1 MSILSSVLVSA
12 GQGLIGKMGESH
24 SSPKIDRSKQLE
36 KFDQRL
42 EHALNPGK
50 ARFNEFLSEHHV
62 DDVDRALSFRNELKS
77 RLLSQAELNGF
88 VSANGGYDAP
98 FSIDKTANGYS
109 LVGNNGESFAVES
122 GSEMESLVERV
133 FHLES
138 VLQLAAV
145 NPGLSL
151 DRLVDQTFEEEKNQP
166 SRQQFVR

>member
-24 SSPKIDRSKQLE
+24 SSPKLDRSTQLE
-36 KFDQRL
+36 RFDQRL
-42 EHALNPGK
+42 EHALNPEK

-62 DDVDRALSFRNELKS
+62 DDVNRALSFRDELKS

-88 VSANGGYDAP
+88 VSANGGYDAQ
-98 FSIDKTANGYS
+98 FSIDKSASGYS
-109 LVGNNGESFAVES
+109 LIGSNGQSYAVES
-122 GSEMESLVERV
+122 GSEMESLVESV

-145 NPGLSL
+145 SPGLTL
-151 DRLVDQTFEEEKNQP
+151 NHLVDQAFEEDKNQP
-166 SRQQFVR
+166 SRKQLVR